1 MCNQPESERAPA
13 PPLSPPPRL
22 EPSQVRV
29 WRWAPS
35 AAVSHPTGERDRLQA
50 YRGIAGGAHGQAVR
64 VPAASFWR
72 PTIRMNDDHS
82 YAATRF
88 VAGDY
93 RRNGQGSSEE
103 QVPLMSSF
111 HCSSS
116 TSFASFLAP
125 PPDVQEIVD
134 SHYPPVVLTSLS
146 ELREDEQLCDVEL
159 EAEGE
164 TILAHRVVLAASI
177 PYFRAMFVSSQMKE
191 TNQRRIVLCDISSV
205 ALRQLVNYV
214 YTSRLLIS
222 ADNVQQLLFAA
233 SILQMDAVSDHC
245 QKYMSQWLTAQNCI
259 SLRQFAEQHN
269 CSSLLL
275 STDAFA
281 VEHFAEI
288 RLMPDFLSI
297 PFSHIRDLIS
307 RSDLNV
313 NNEQEVFETVLQWL
327 GEESDRQSHLPD
339 LLQHVRLTQLSCSYL
354 QDVVMKHPLIA
365 TEPSC
370 MQQVAAACC
379 TLFAGLSGAGMGT
392 SSYNSVPGP
401 SKTSENTGE
410 YAALLPMMEG
420 EGRERRNHDQS
431 PSDVLRPLSPVGG
444 RVWPRKSVAG
454 VIFCVGGR
462 GTAGDPFRS
471 VEAYD
476 WRRNRWFTIAEMTTQ
491 RRHVGVVSTQGKLY
505 AIGGH
510 DGANHLATAEC
521 YDPAERMW
529 KPLSPMRTCRR
540 GIAVGALEDAIYAV
554 GGLDDAACFQTV
566 ERYDI
571 ESNSWTNVAKMNI
584 QRGGV
589 GVAAL
594 GKFLFAVGGNDGTSS
609 LDSCERYDPHLDKW
623 RLVARMR
630 NRRAGA
636 GVCVMDGFLY
646 AIGGFDDNAP
656 LATCERYDMR
666 KDEWK
671 QLADMSCAR
680 GGVGVAAMGGLVYA
694 IGGHDG
700 MRYLNSVEAYDPVLN
715 QWRPVSSIKE
725 CRAGAGVAWSDV
737 RLANLLSPKHTHES
751 GCAPY
756 NGIAPC
762 V

>member
-1 MCNQPESERAPA
+1 LFNYFI
-13 PPLSPPPRL
+13 
-22 EPSQVRV
+22 SQVRV

-35 AAVSHPTGERDRLQA
+35 AAVSHPSGQRDTTAA
-50 YRGIAGGAHGQAVR
+50 YRGIAGGTHGQAVT
-64 VPAASFWR
+64 VPAATFWR
-72 PTIRMNDDHS
+72 PTITMNDDHS
-82 YAATRF
+82 YAAAPCFMTDRLRGQP
-88 VAGDY
+88 GD
-93 RRNGQGSSEE
+93 RGSTFHS
-103 QVPLMSSF
+103 QMPSSF
-111 HCSSS
+111 YASSS
-116 TSFASFLAP
+116 SSFP

-134 SHYPPVVLTSLS
+134 VHYPPVVLGSLS

-177 PYFRAMFVSSQMKE
+177 PYFRSMFVSSQMKE
-191 TNQRRIVLCDISSV
+191 TNQRRIVLCDISSS
-205 ALRQLVNYV
+205 ALRQLINYV

-222 ADNVQQLLFAA
+222 GENVQQLLFAA

-297 PFSHIRDLIS
+297 PFAHIRDLIS

-313 NNEQEVFETVLQWL
+313 NHEQEVFETMLQWL
-327 GEESDRQSHLPD
+327 GEETTRRDHLPD
-339 LLQHVRLTQLSCSYL
+339 LLQHVRLTQLSCGYL
-354 QDVVMKHPLIA
+354 QEVVMKHPFIA

-370 MQQVAAACC
+370 MQQVAAAACS
-379 TLFAGLSGAGMGT
+379 LAVGFSGAGMGSSSFNDAAMAAST
-392 SSYNSVPGP
+392 SKS
-401 SKTSENTGE
+401 SENTGE
-410 YAALLPMMEG
+410 YAASLPEG
-420 EGRERRNHDQS
+420 ETRERRTMEQC
-431 PSDVLRPLSPVGG
+431 PSDILRPLSPAGG

-476 WRRNRWFTIAEMTTQ
+476 WRRNRWFAIAEMTTQ
-491 RRHVGVVSTQGKLY
+491 RRHVGVVSAHGKLY

-521 YDPAERMW
+521 YDPSERMW
-529 KPLSPMRTCRR
+529 KQLAPMRTCRR

-594 GKFLFAVGGNDGTSS
+594 SKFLFAVGGNDGTSS

-623 RLVARMR
+623 RLVAKMM

-656 LATCERYDMR
+656 LNTCERYDMR
-666 KDEWK
+666 KDEWT
-671 QLADMSCAR
+671 QLANMSCAR

-700 MRYLNSVEAYDPVLN
+700 MKYLNSVEAYDPVLN

-725 CRAGAGVAWSDV
+725 CRAGAGVAWADV
-737 RLANLLSPKHTHES
+737 RVANLLSPKHTHES

>member
-1 MCNQPESERAPA
+1 MWNQAPD
-13 PPLSPPPRL
+13 PPQSPPPQL
-22 EPSQVRV
+22 EPNQVRV

-35 AAVSHPTGERDRLQA
+35 AAVSHPTGERDRTAA
-50 YRGIAGGAHGQAVR
+50 YRGIAGGTHGQAVR

-72 PTIRMNDDHS
+72 PTLAMNEDHS
-82 YAATRF
+82 YAAARSFITD
-88 VAGDY
+88 AYG
-93 RRNGQGSSEE
+93 GQSGSFSSN
-103 QVPLMSSF
+103 PLMPSSLYSSSSSSF
-111 HCSSS
+111 
-116 TSFASFLAP
+116 LPP

-134 SHYPPVVLTSLS
+134 NHYPPIVLSSLS

-164 TILAHRVVLAASI
+164 TILAHRVVLSASI

-191 TNQRRIVLCDISSV
+191 TTQRRIVLSDISSI
-205 ALRQLVNYV
+205 ALRQLINYV

-222 ADNVQQLLFAA
+222 GENVQQLLFAA

-297 PFSHIRDLIS
+297 PFTHIRDLIN

-313 NNEQEVFETVLQWL
+313 NNEQEVFETVLQWM
-327 GEESDRQSHLPD
+327 GEDATRRLHLPD
-339 LLQHVRLTQLSCSYL
+339 LLQHVRLTQLSCRYL
-354 QDVVMKHPLIA
+354 QEVVMMHPFIA
-365 TEPSC
+365 NEPSC
-370 MQQVAAACC
+370 MQQVATAACI
-379 TLFAGLSGAGMGT
+379 LAAGISTSSLSSFLSSSDGSFSFPGT
-392 SSYNSVPGP
+392 SKS
-401 SKTSENTGE
+401 SENTGE
-410 YAALLPMMEG
+410 YAASHAGGDG
-420 EGRERRNHDQS
+420 ETRERRGGEQCG
-431 PSDVLRPLSPVGG
+431 SDVLRPLSPAGS

-462 GTAGDPFRS
+462 GTLGDPFRS

-476 WRRNRWFTIAEMTTQ
+476 WRRNRWFSIAEMTTQ
-491 RRHVGVVSTQGKLY
+491 RRHVGVVSAHGKLY

-510 DGANHLATAEC
+510 DGSNHLATAEC

-529 KPLSPMRTCRR
+529 KPLAPMRTCRR

-571 ESNSWTNVAKMNI
+571 ESNSWKDVARMNI

-594 GKFLFAVGGNDGTSS
+594 SKYLFAVGGNDGTSS
-609 LDSCERYDPHLDKW
+609 LDSCEKYNPHLDQWKI
-623 RLVARMR
+623 VAKMM

-636 GVCVMDGFLY
+636 GVCVLDGFLY

-656 LATCERYDMR
+656 LNTCERYDMR
-666 KDEWK
+666 RDEWT
-671 QLADMSCAR
+671 QLAYMSCAR

-725 CRAGAGVAWSDV
+725 CRAGAGVSWSDV
-737 RLANLLSPKHTHES
+737 RVADLLSPKHTHES
-751 GCAPY
+751 GYAPY

>member
-1 MCNQPESERAPA
+1 
-13 PPLSPPPRL
+13 
-22 EPSQVRV
+22 QVRV
-29 WRWAPS
+29 WHWAPS
-35 AAVSHPTGERDRLQA
+35 SAVSHPTGRRDRAEA
-50 YRGIAGGAHGQAVR
+50 YRGIAGGANGAAVT
-64 VPAASFWR
+64 VPSSFWR
-72 PTIRMNDDHS
+72 PTIRMNEEHS
-82 YAATRF
+82 YAALGF
-88 VAGDY
+88 YGAGDDAY
-93 RRNGQGSSEE
+93 GESGCGS
-103 QVPLMSSF
+103 PLL
-111 HCSSS
+111 SSS
-116 TSFASFLAP
+116 SSGLFSSMATSVMPP
-125 PPDVQEIVD
+125 PPDVQKIAD
-134 SHYPPVVLTSLS
+134 THYPPIVLSSLS
-146 ELREDEQLCDVEL
+146 QLRNDEQLCDVEL

-164 TILAHRVVLAASI
+164 TILAHRVLLAASI
-177 PYFRAMFVSSQMKE
+177 PYFRAMFNSQMKE
-191 TNQRRIVLCDISSV
+191 TNQRRIVLSDISCT

-214 YTSRLLIS
+214 YTSELLIS
-222 ADNVQQLLFAA
+222 GENVQQLLFAA

-245 QKYMSQWLTAQNCI
+245 QKYMSQWLTAQNCL

-288 RLMPDFLSI
+288 RLTPDFLSI
-297 PFSHIRDLIS
+297 PYAHIRDLIR

-313 NNEQEVFETVLQWL
+313 NNEQEVFDTVLQWL
-327 GEESDRQSHLPD
+327 ASDLSDRRSYLPD
-339 LLQHVRLTQLSCSYL
+339 LLKHVRLTQLTPAYL
-354 QDVVMKHPLIA
+354 QEAVMKHPLIA
-365 TEPSC
+365 TDPCC
-370 MQQVAAACC
+370 MQQVAAAACS
-379 TLFAGLSGAGMGT
+379 LAAGYSGAGMTSSHLSDDASHPGT
-392 SSYNSVPGP
+392 SKSA
-401 SKTSENTGE
+401 ENTGE
-410 YAALLPMMEG
+410 YAAAATAEG
-420 EGRERRNHDQS
+420 EGRERREQS
-431 PSDVLRPLSPVGG
+431 LSPADPLRPLSPAGD

-491 RRHVGVVSTQGKLY
+491 RRHVGVVSAHGKLY

-510 DGANHLATAEC
+510 DGASHLQSAEC

-529 KPLSPMRTCRR
+529 KALAPMRTSRR

-571 ESNSWTNVAKMNI
+571 ESNSWTSVAKMNI

-623 RLVARMR
+623 KLVAKMM

-636 GVCVMDGFLY
+636 GVCVLDGSLY

-656 LATCERYDMR
+656 LNTCERYDPR
-666 KDEWK
+666 RDEWT
-671 QLADMSCAR
+671 QLDNMSCAR

-715 QWRPVSSIKE
+715 KWMPVSSIKE
-725 CRAGAGVAWSDV
+725 CRAGAGVSWADV
-737 RLANLLSPKHTHES
+737 RVADLSPKHTHES